1 MNQRTMMTKIK
12 ATVNPNPVFGHW
24 DILLGIYWP
33 MASGRDYFLIHLFFT
48 PTSPFK
54 QLKRNKSGIPQDK
67 ANRQTLAGP
76 KTMLFC
82 GKAIY
87 LARGK
92 GSFEV

>member
-33 MASGRDYFLIHLFFT
+33 MASGRNYFLIHLFFT

-54 QLKRNKSGIPQDK
+54 QLKRNRSS
-67 ANRQTLAGP
+67 RQGEQATFGGA
-76 KTMLFC
+76 
-82 GKAIY
+82 
-87 LARGK
+87 
-92 GSFEV
+92 EVNAVLWQSNLPC